1 MKLVLNALRGQAGF
15 TLAEMAAVVAIVAV
29 AAAIAIPKSDPQ
41 TALAADAAAG
51 EIARAVRF
59 AQREAVRTGIYHT
72 ISIDAASQVLRIQRP
87 ASSGSGSI
95 TVTHPVDKRDYQIN
109 FADDGMPRARIVS
122 SLFRY
127 QSKALTNGALF
138 GPDGAPVD
146 VAPAKLLGLP
156 IGIVL
161 GTKEIS
167 QLKEDARITV
177 RYGNVERVV
186 RVAPVTGR
194 VSL

>member
-51 EIARAVRF
+51 EIARAIRF

-87 ASSGSGSI
+87 APSGSGSI
-95 TVTHPVDKRDYQIN
+95 TVAHPVDKRDYQIN
-109 FADDGMPRARIVS
+109 FADEGMPRARIVS

-127 QSKALTNGALF
+127 QSNALTNGALF

>member
-1 MKLVLNALRGQAGF
+1 VKLVLNALRGQAGF

-72 ISIDAASQVLRIQRP
+72 ISIDPASQVLRIQRP
-87 ASSGSGSI
+87 APSGSGSI
-95 TVTHPVDKRDYQIN
+95 TVAHPVDKRDYQIN

-127 QSKALTNGALF
+127 QSNALTNGALF

>member
-1 MKLVLNALRGQAGF
+1 VKLVLNALRGQAGF

-72 ISIDAASQVLRIQRP
+72 ISIDPASQVLRIQRP
-87 ASSGSGSI
+87 APSGSGNI

-127 QSKALTNGALF
+127 QSNALTNGALF

>member
-1 MKLVLNALRGQAGF
+1 VKLVLNALRGQAGF